1 MPSSS
6 SKPPYARLLAWAA
19 KEVFPHVVS
28 VADARKITIAG
39 AVRQN
44 PAVAQHV
51 CGLEFHHDGS
61 GRVDLFLA
69 CLSSLC
75 CFDGL
80 LMPPWW
86 KSFVANCDRLDEAY
100 ALKGGPFAAAQAGSL
115 ASSASALSLS
125 DVVLPDAHWLEFDH
139 DVAGIRLGGVFQPL
153 CARAHEESFTVPD
166 PDAWART
173 WDRLPLGGT
182 LGRSMPLLDGVLE
195 AIRQQLG
202 WPLWVGLMSGRE
214 NLLKLG
220 FRQDGQLQ
228 ERLDRFLRTQDLQA
242 HAVIKALG
250 SGLEGSHEELRLSLD
265 LDLSMQRLLPSLA
278 LEWYPS
284 RSTRET
290 RDWDLLD
297 QLASCLE
304 LRPADVADARA
315 CLAAL
320 PSGTRPSAAEAELQS
335 LLPLVETAAARAAKL
350 SHYKVTQTATGLW
363 HLKSYVSL
371 TWLANQPARR

>member
-6 SKPPYARLLAWAA
+6 SNSPYARLLAWAA
-19 KEVFPHVVS
+19 KDVFPHVAS
-28 VADARKITIAG
+28 VADARKITIAE
-39 AVRQN
+39 AVRQH

-61 GRVDLFLA
+61 GRVDLSLA

-86 KSFVANCDRLDEAY
+86 KSFVASCDALDEAY
-100 ALKGGPFAAAQAGSL
+100 ALQGGPFAAAQAGSL
-115 ASSASALSLS
+115 ASSASAPSQS

-139 DVAGIRLGGVFQPL
+139 DAAGIRLAGVFQPL
-153 CARAHEESFTVPD
+153 CARAHEEPFSVPD
-166 PDAWART
+166 AGAWAQA
-173 WDRLPLGGT
+173 WDRLPLGGA

-195 AIRQQLG
+195 LVRQQLG

-214 NLLKLG
+214 NLLKLV
-220 FRQDGQLQ
+220 FRQDGELQ
-228 ERLDRFLRTQDLQA
+228 ERLARFLHTQDLQA
-242 HAVIKALG
+242 DAVIKALG
-250 SGLEGSHEELRLSLD
+250 SGSDGSHGELRLSLD
-265 LDLSMQRLLPSLA
+265 LDLNTQRLLPSLA

-290 RDWDLLD
+290 RSWDLLD
-297 QLASCLE
+297 PLASCLE
-304 LRPADVADARA
+304 LHPVEVADARA

-320 PSGTRPSAAEAELQS
+320 PSGSRPSAAEAALQS

-350 SHYKVTQTATGLW
+350 SHYKVTQTATGQW

-371 TWLANQPARR
+371 TWLADQPARC